1 MTRRPRA
8 RGLWGPAAPV
18 LERLLA
24 ARGLAPGEWW
34 LFLVQEEGKPLP
46 GGLEALSGYVL
57 TRAGD
62 VYGWWL
68 DWDPDLRPSGE
79 RSPGA
84 GRARPG
90 EDPGAAPGE
99 EEGDYVFDRW
109 WRVAAPERAFAG
121 DGEYRRA
128 RERLG
133 LA

>member
-1 MTRRPRA
+1 
-8 RGLWGPAAPV
+8 V

-46 GGLEALSGYVL
+46 GGLEALSGFVL

-62 VYGWWL
+62 VFGWWL
-68 DWDPDLRPSGE
+68 GWDPDLPPS
-79 RSPGA
+79 
-84 GRARPG
+84 
-90 EDPGAAPGE
+90 

-121 DGEYRRA
+121 DEEYRRA

-133 LA
+133 LG